1 MKVLLLFFNFLFVFS
16 LFAQIPSVSKQNSR
30 TNGVRVFVVSEYDFD
45 NKNGIKKLVDAY
57 NKVES
62 LDCFATTP
70 GCREASEKLRKLLV
84 EPVWIE
90 IQDSLKQV
98 EKQNNVIILEMGKLA
113 EKRQV
118 LAFNQKFDI
127 TRQFITFFNN
137 KGENPNETL
146 KLEIPESKIA
156 VIDTKRFEDEENGL
170 KRHSN
175 LSKQLFAEV
184 NKEMEKEFG
193 TAKPDLNP
201 ETIRNFIQRFPNR
214 ISHREFGQELVRIGK
229 AIQTFADQKKFSIVF
244 DSSKQLPPE
253 LKGFPVQ
260 NITKE
265 FISYYNQ
272 NNP

>member
-1 MKVLLLFFNFLFVFS
+1 MKALTLLFNLLFVVS
-16 LFAQIPSVSKQNSR
+16 LFAQIPPDSKINLQKNGIRVS
-30 TNGVRVFVVSEYDFD
+30 VVSEYDFD

-84 EPVWIE
+84 EPVLLE
-90 IQDSLKQV
+90 ISESLKQI
-98 EKQNNVIILEMGKLA
+98 EIQNNVIILELGKLA
-113 EKRQV
+113 EKEQL
-118 LAFNQKFDI
+118 LAFDKKFDI
-127 TRQFITFFNN
+127 TRQFINFFNN
-137 KGENPNETL
+137 KAGNPNETL

-156 VIDTKRFEDEENGL
+156 LIDTRQFEDEENGL

-175 LSKQLFAEV
+175 LSKQFFAEV

-201 ETIRNFIQRFPNR
+201 ETIRNFIQRFPHR
-214 ISHREFGQELVRIGK
+214 ISHREFGQELIKIGK
-229 AIQTFADQKKFSIVF
+229 AIQTFAEQKEFSFIF

-253 LKGFPVQ
+253 LRRFPIQ
-260 NITKE
+260 DITKE